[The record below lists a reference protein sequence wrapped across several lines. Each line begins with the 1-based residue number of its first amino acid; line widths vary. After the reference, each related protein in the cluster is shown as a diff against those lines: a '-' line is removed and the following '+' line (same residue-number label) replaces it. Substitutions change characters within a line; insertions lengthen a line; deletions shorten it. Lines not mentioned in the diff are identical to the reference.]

1 MKEMSAH
8 VLEFMLTFVK
18 MKKKKKK
25 KKTKQKNNN
34 NKQILQ
40 RAQILK
46 SEDRAF

>member
-1 MKEMSAH
+1 MKEMCAY

-18 MKKKKKK
+18 MKKKNE
-25 KKTKQKNNN
+25 TKNN